1 MARDPFDPH
10 RDSEEFRR
18 DAPDDKRDFSHKD
31 NQGEEPLVI
40 QTKKGKVRGLTLTA
54 ATGKKIDAWMGIP
67 YAQKPTGNLR
77 FRHPRPVEAWEG
89 ILNATTQP
97 NSCVQVM
104 DTLFGDFPGAT
115 MWSPNTPL
123 SEDCLYINVVVW

>member
-1 MARDPFDPH
+1 TPSETMTTPWVACFLVIFALPPCIPQPHRSRHHLPEPHAEAYHMARDPFDPH

-67 YAQKPTGNLR
+67 YAQNPQ
-77 FRHPRPVEAWEG
+77 E
-89 ILNATTQP
+89 I
-97 NSCVQVM
+97 
-104 DTLFGDFPGAT
+104 
-115 MWSPNTPL
+115 
-123 SEDCLYINVVVW
+123 